1 MYHRKS
7 LNQIPC
13 SLKDENY
20 EQLNKVGQGKYGLV
34 YKARRKVDQKI
45 VALKKI
51 IEESPSPS
59 QGFSILAL
67 REMNI
72 LKRLDSH
79 PNLVKLLDIVIEKD
93 ANLTTSTFFVFE
105 YCEHDLEGMF
115 LSKIRFN
122 LPQIKRII
130 HSILMGLSE
139 LQKKNIIHRDIKT
152 DNILYNK
159 SREVKVADFGL
170 SKDLNIKRA
179 PLSKKLQN
187 IFYRAPESLLGSQ
200 HYSFKVDIWCA
211 GIIFYQLLF
220 RNQENVA
227 YKALFAANFDEQLKQ
242 AKNYFNL
249 LGNPENE
256 NIWSLNSKNELK
268 MKDYDAVLSQI
279 TPEEK
284 ANFKNRFIEHLKGL
298 NPNVDDSALD
308 LLSKML
314 TLDPQLRF
322 SADECLQHEFFQQ
335 EPEMASYEEMP
346 KIDEGQ
352 EYHYM
357 TQIKVQ
363 NERYRQNVE
372 QQQFQQA
379 VPNQNTINM
388 PANTLVSPI
397 RQGVA
402 AGQAPGNQQFQMR
415 RNKNQNMPNNNNSNQ
430 RNGQNQMVMNVS
442 ANQNFP
448 TNGQM
453 PNAQGGVPSLQNQHY
468 NPNHFNNQQ
477 QSKNQNF
484 QQKFA
489 QQQHLQNPLNQQLQH
504 PQSQKQAFPQ
514 QNGYRKQQTQNQQ
527 QQGLNT
533 QPQQLLQTN
542 TDIEQPY
549 KNSNMVGNNFNK
561 NQKRNNVNQT
571 NNQTNQA
578 QSQKQNNNQ
587 YNSIQYK
594 SNNNNNQSMLNKQ
607 AQTYQS
613 SSQDQQKQNS
623 LFLNPQKQ
631 QQHQGVISNNQEIQ
645 ISQNQQQQ
653 HPNQHKN
660 SNYYKGD
667 KPQFTNQ
674 VSHQPILNPN
684 NNSEAQ
690 TVAQVNGQNEK
701 NLQIDNSFQ
710 DDYQQ
715 NCNNFSESTEV
726 SNQENTINFKNSQ
739 FSNLNVSNKHD
750 SQQILCGQMPQQK
763 NSNSFT
769 NLPSDFS
776 GNRVG
781 GNKKFKD
788 QNNNISCHKRK
799 LSLQES
805 QENMVNQNSQ
815 IYANQYQAEQLVSE
829 ETRKKQKL
837 NIAVNTN
844 LANRTETSP
853 NQTAFSQPKNSF
865 NSLQNNQFDST
876 SATPTQLLNSQQVIS
891 PILSAGRSYAAS
903 FDLLKGSSYIKGLEQ
918 DKQQQQLI
926 QIKNQSNNISNLHLS
941 SSENKVSAQQGVGV
955 VNTTGLQILQQIAQD
970 CTQLRRSFNLNSISS
985 NPEKEGAISARHSNS
1000 NSLTNEKS
1008 VNQQLNV
1015 EQNENG
1021 LPLTPDFSKQEDNK
1035 FGQGRQQNHFSN
1047 QKRQQ
1052 QEEFPP
1058 NNQRG
1063 NQNQKTRKKT
1073 GKLMQKNQNKNK
1085 QLLNQY
1091 SHASPIEQMNSLS
1104 AAPSQIEQVIE
1115 QQKNGAAAQ
1124 TLFQS
1129 QGGVYSQSNHL
1140 NIQNQ
1145 QEKMNDLSQSVPQKG
1160 VLTEEELGNTPIQQ
1174 KCSSTA
1180 SSTITHQNNMM
1191 QIEEIQDLKASQ
1203 NTQQETAE
1211 PIIREKT
1218 QEFNFVENNLIDS
1231 HPSNF
1236 EYNNQ
1241 FARQASFSQNY
1252 RFNGFLQSPPHLDF
1266 QGSCLISPNLYFSNN
1281 DQSPYLFH
1289 QMNSAYPQAFQLNNS
1304 GDSAQN

>member
-220 RNQENVA
+220 RNQENVT

-256 NIWSLNSKNELK
+256 NVWSQNSKNELK

-284 ANFKNRFIEHLKGL
+284 ANFKNRLIEHLKGI
-298 NPNVDDSALD
+298 NPNADDSALD

-322 SADECLQHEFFQQ
+322 SADECLQHEFFKQ
-335 EPEMASYEEMP
+335 EPEMATYEDMP

-352 EYHYM
+352 EYHFM

-363 NERYRQNVE
+363 NERIRQNVD

-379 VPNQNTINM
+379 IPNQNTINM
-388 PANTLVSPI
+388 PPNTLVSPI
-397 RQGVA
+397 RQGAVA
-402 AGQAPGNQQFQMR
+402 GQQAPGNYPFQTR
-415 RNKNQNMPNNNNSNQ
+415 RNKNQNMPNNSSNQ
-430 RNGQNQMVMNVS
+430 RNGQNQMVMNVQ

-448 TNGQM
+448 SNGQM

-468 NPNHFNNQQ
+468 NPNRFNNQQ
-477 QSKNQNF
+477 QSKNQNI

-504 PQSQKQAFPQ
+504 AQSQKQAFPQ
-514 QNGYRKQQTQNQQ
+514 QNGYRKQQAQNQQ
-527 QQGLNT
+527 QQGLNI
-533 QPQQLLQTN
+533 QPQQFLQNN
-542 TDIEQPY
+542 TDNEFQF

-561 NQKRNNVNQT
+561 NQKRNNLNQNI

-578 QSQKQNNNQ
+578 QSQKPNNNQ

-594 SNNNNNQSMLNKQ
+594 SNNNNNQNMLNKQ
-607 AQTYQS
+607 AQSYQS
-613 SSQDQQKQNS
+613 SSQEQQKQNS
-623 LFLNPQKQ
+623 QFLNPQKQ
-631 QQHQGVISNNQEIQ
+631 QQLQGAFSNNQEIN

-653 HPNQHKN
+653 HLNQHKN
-660 SNYYKGD
+660 QNYYKGG

-674 VSHQPILNPN
+674 VNHQPILNPN
-684 NNSEAQ
+684 SNSETQ
-690 TVAQVNGQNEK
+690 TVSQVNGENEK

-739 FSNLNVSNKHD
+739 FANLNVSIKND
-750 SQQILCGQMPQQK
+750 SQQILCGQIAQQK
-763 NSNSFT
+763 SSNSFT
-769 NLPSDFS
+769 NLPADFQ
-776 GNRVG
+776 GNRAGV
-781 GNKKFKD
+781 NKRFSD
-788 QNNNISCHKRK
+788 QSSNINCHKRK

-805 QENMVNQNSQ
+805 QDNMINQNSQ
-815 IYANQYQAEQLVSE
+815 IYANQYQTDSQLSE
-829 ETRKKQKL
+829 EIRKKQKL
-837 NIAVNTN
+837 NMTVITN
-844 LANRTETSP
+844 LNNKAEASP
-853 NQTAFSQPKNSF
+853 NQTALSHPKNSF
-865 NSLQNNQFDST
+865 NNLQNNQLDST
-876 SATPTQLLNSQQVIS
+876 LATPTQLIS
-891 PILSAGRSYAAS
+891 PNLCAGRPNAAS
-903 FDLLKGSSYIKGLEQ
+903 FDLLMNSSYRKRLES
-918 DKQQQQLI
+918 KEQQEQLI
-926 QIKNQSNNISNLHLS
+926 QIKNQSNNMSNLHLS
-941 SSENKVSAQQGVGV
+941 SSENIVSAQQGAGV
-955 VNTTGLQILQQIAQD
+955 STSLQILQQMTQD
-970 CTQLRRSFNLNSISS
+970 GRKSFSLNAGLQPSS
-985 NPEKEGAISARHSNS
+985 SYPEKEGVISSRLSNS

-1008 VNQQLNV
+1008 TNLQLNV
-1015 EQNENG
+1015 EYNENG

-1035 FGQGRQQNHFSN
+1035 FGQGKQQSNFSN
-1047 QKRQQ
+1047 EKPQQ
-1052 QEEFPP
+1052 QEEFPI

-1063 NQNQKTRKKT
+1063 NQNQKMRKKT
-1073 GKLMQKNQNKNK
+1073 GKLIQKNQNKNK

-1091 SHASPIEQMNSLS
+1091 SHVSPVEQMSNLS
-1104 AAPSQIEQVIE
+1104 AAPSIVEQVVE
-1115 QQKNGAAAQ
+1115 QQQNGTAAQ

-1129 QGGVYSQSNHL
+1129 QGEVQFQSSHL
-1140 NIQNQ
+1140 NNQNQ
-1145 QEKMNDLSQSVPQKG
+1145 QEKMNDLSQPVPQQG
-1160 VLTEEELGNTPIQQ
+1160 VQAEEELVNTPIQQ

-1180 SSTITHQNNMM
+1180 SSTVTHQNNMM
-1191 QIEEIQDLKASQ
+1191 QIEENQDLKASQ
-1203 NTQQETAE
+1203 NTQQETTE
-1211 PIIREKT
+1211 PIIRELT
-1218 QEFNFVENNLIDS
+1218 QEYNFIENDPLYL
-1231 HPSNF
+1231 PSTNF
-1236 EYNNQ
+1236 EYNNY
-1241 FARQASFSQNY
+1241 FGRQPSFSQSCRY
-1252 RFNGFLQSPPHLDF
+1252 NGYMQSPPHFDNYL
-1266 QGSCLISPNLYFSNN
+1266 LSPNL
-1281 DQSPYLFH
+1281 QSPFLFQ
-1289 QMNSAYPQAFQLNNS
+1289 QMTSAFPQVYQLNNS